1 MPQPLSL
8 QVAKLTSPIPHG
20 TCDVAMFQDLSVR
33 DDALLLKLI
42 AEGAAEPLEYLLLL
56 CLPKVQET
64 ITSRAYSLEFL
75 KDACLYLRETVM
87 RGKHDSGGLA
97 VPEYLVKLC
106 LERWSRIENE
116 IRLDEKL
123 YESLRSNDGWAYY
136 YMQKKFFPQ
145 VERMV
150 LANSGTLED
159 AKDLIMDGIYLLLK
173 NIHDGKYSVQTG
185 ARLKTYFLRICRN
198 RWLDELKRMKKKMP
212 ASLIWDLEVEQ
223 SEALYYEAY
232 REEELNERQKKVRE
246 QFLKG
251 SDVCQNILRMY
262 YYENMSHKEIAD
274 KMKYNS
280 EEVSRTQ
287 KKKCFEKLRASV
299 VKMLR
304 EISQPTPTI
313 MES

>member
-1 MPQPLSL
+1 MSQPPPLPVAKLPSMLPPGTGDEVLFQNLSL
-8 QVAKLTSPIPHG
+8 Q
-20 TCDVAMFQDLSVR
+20 
-33 DDALLLKLI
+33 DDAALLKLI
-42 AEGAAEPLEYLLLL
+42 ADGASEPLEYLLLF

-64 ITSRAYSLEFL
+64 IGSRGYSLEFL
-75 KDACLYLRETVM
+75 KDACLFLRETVM
-87 RGKHDSGGLA
+87 KGKHESGGLT
-97 VPEYLVKLC
+97 VPDYLIKLC

-223 SEALYYEAY
+223 SEALYYETY

-262 YYENMSHKEIAD
+262 YYENMSHKEIAA

-287 KKKCFEKLRASV
+287 KKKCFEKLRTSV
-299 VKMLR
+299 IKMLR
-304 EISQPTPTI
+304 DIAQPNPNI
-313 MES
+313 LES